1 MLWSRWKISSVCQI
15 NFYLESYQHFY
26 QRAIKAAIK
35 CGFTDPLETTK
46 HDLTDVTQPSWLE
59 TITLHDT
66 PHLSDTK
73 LVKPEI
79 YPSIILPSLIAYPD

>member
-1 MLWSRWKISSVCQI
+1 M

-26 QRAIKAAIK
+26 QRAIKTAIK

-59 TITLHDT
+59 TITLHDVHHT
-66 PHLSDTK
+66 FLTQNLSNQK
-73 LVKPEI
+73 
-79 YPSIILPSLIAYPD
+79 SIPR